1 MTAFTN
7 VVINDGKTTPVAH
20 TFKTKS
26 NDNRT
31 TVWEDRVAGIPI
43 GFPRMVLST
52 QDTDVIRKVTL
63 GFSIPTLEA
72 VAGANAAGFT
82 PPQKVA
88 YVHRCELVFKLPQRG
103 TEQERKDLLAYVKN
117 FLSNTAIAGDVIVL
131 GDEISG

>member
-1 MTAFTN
+1 MTVFAN
-7 VVINDGKTTPVAH
+7 VVLNDGKETPVAH

-31 TVWEDRVAGIPI
+31 TVWEDRVAGVPI
-43 GFPRMVLST
+43 GYPRMVLTT
-52 QDTDVIRKVTL
+52 QDTDIIRKVAIN
-63 GFSIPTLEA
+63 FSIPTLEA
-72 VAGANAAGFT
+72 VSGANASGFT

-103 TEQERKDLLAYVKN
+103 TEQERKDILAYVKN
-117 FLSNTAIAGDVIVL
+117 FLSSAAVAADVVVL

>member
-7 VVINDGKTTPVAH
+7 VVLNDGKATPVSH

-31 TVWEDRVAGIPI
+31 TVWEDRVAGVPI
-43 GFPRMVLST
+43 GYPRLVIST
-52 QDTDVIRKVTL
+52 QDTDVIRKVTI
-63 GFSIPTLEA
+63 GFSVPTLEA

-88 YVHRCELVFKLPQRG
+88 YVHRGELVVKLPQRG
-103 TEQERKDLLAYVKN
+103 TEQERKDLLAYIRN
-117 FLSNTAIAGDVIVL
+117 FLTAALANDVIVL
-131 GDEISG
+131 GEEISG